1 MLINIPVS
9 VGELVDKITI
19 LEIKKIKIKDKNKL
33 LNVNREYKYLKEILR
48 KKIKISLKIKN
59 EILSLNKKINIE
71 LKTVKLKLWNIEDK
85 KRKAEKNKK
94 FDSAFIKYA
103 RNVYIYNDIRAKIKH
118 NINVLAGSKII
129 EEKSYSRY

>member
-33 LNVNREYKYLKEILR
+33 LNVNREHKYLKEILR
-48 KKIKISLKIKN
+48 KKIN
-59 EILSLNKKINIE
+59 
-71 LKTVKLKLWNIEDK
+71 LKLWNIEDK
-85 KRKAEKNKK
+85 KRKAERNNR
-94 FDSAFIKYA
+94 FDSVFIKNA
-103 RNVYIYNDIRAKIKH
+103 RNVYIYNDIRAKTKH

-129 EEKSYSRY
+129 EEKSYSSY

>member
-1 MLINIPVS
+1 MLVNIPVS

-59 EILSLNKKINIE
+59 EILALKKIN
-71 LKTVKLKLWNIEDK
+71 LKLWNIEDK

-118 NINVLAGSKII
+118 NINVLVGSKII

>member
-48 KKIKISLKIKN
+48 KKIKISLKIKK
-59 EILSLNKKINIE
+59 EILALKKIN
-71 LKTVKLKLWNIEDK
+71 LKLWNIEDK

>member
-59 EILSLNKKINIE
+59 EILALKKIN
-71 LKTVKLKLWNIEDK
+71 LKLWNIEDK

-129 EEKSYSRY
+129 EEKSYSKY

>member
-59 EILSLNKKINIE
+59 EILALKKIN
-71 LKTVKLKLWNIEDK
+71 LKLWNIEDK

-94 FDSAFIKYA
+94 FDSVFIKYA
-103 RNVYIYNDIRAKIKH
+103 RNVYIYNDIRAKTKH

-129 EEKSYSRY
+129 EEKSYSSY

>member
-59 EILSLNKKINIE
+59 EILALKKIN
-71 LKTVKLKLWNIEDK
+71 LKLWNIEDK

>member
-59 EILSLNKKINIE
+59 EIIALKKIN
-71 LKTVKLKLWNIEDK
+71 LKLWNIEDK

>member
-59 EILSLNKKINIE
+59 EILALKKIN
-71 LKTVKLKLWNIEDK
+71 LKLWNIEDK

-94 FDSAFIKYA
+94 FDSAFIKNA

>member
-19 LEIKKIKIKDKNKL
+19 LEIKKIKIKHKNKL
-33 LNVNREYKYLKEILR
+33 LNVNREHKYLKDILR
-48 KKIKISLKIKN
+48 KKIKISLQIKK
-59 EILSLNKKINIE
+59 EILALKKIN
-71 LKTVKLKLWNIEDK
+71 LKLWNIEDK

-94 FDSAFIKYA
+94 FDSAFIKNA

>member
-1 MLINIPVS
+1 MLVNIPVS

-59 EILSLNKKINIE
+59 EILALKKIN
-71 LKTVKLKLWNIEDK
+71 LKLWNIEDK

-94 FDSAFIKYA
+94 FDSAFIKCA

>member
-59 EILSLNKKINIE
+59 EILALKKIN
-71 LKTVKLKLWNIEDK
+71 LKLWNIEDK

-94 FDSAFIKYA
+94 FDSAFIKHA

-118 NINVLAGSKII
+118 NINVLVGSKII

>member
-33 LNVNREYKYLKEILR
+33 LNVNREHKYLKDILS
-48 KKIKISLKIKN
+48 KKIKISLQIKK
-59 EILSLNKKINIE
+59 EILALKKIN
-71 LKTVKLKLWNIEDK
+71 LKLWNIEDK

>member
-59 EILSLNKKINIE
+59 EILALKKIN
-71 LKTVKLKLWNIEDK
+71 LKLWNIEDK
-85 KRKAEKNKK
+85 KRRAEKNKK
-94 FDSAFIKYA
+94 FDSVFIKNA
-103 RNVYIYNDIRAKIKH
+103 RNVYICNDTRAKIKH

-129 EEKSYSRY
+129 EEKSYSSY

>member
-59 EILSLNKKINIE
+59 EIIALKKIN
-71 LKTVKLKLWNIEDK
+71 LKLWNIEDK

-129 EEKSYSRY
+129 EEKSYSSY

>member
-9 VGELVDKITI
+9 VGELIDKITI

-33 LNVNREYKYLKEILR
+33 LNVNKEYKYLKEILR

-59 EILSLNKKINIE
+59 EILALKRIN
-71 LKTVKLKLWNIEDK
+71 LKLWNIEDK

>member
-33 LNVNREYKYLKEILR
+33 LNVNREHKYLKEILR
-48 KKIKISLKIKN
+48 KKIKITLKIKK
-59 EILSLNKKINIE
+59 EILALKKIN
-71 LKTVKLKLWNIEDK
+71 LKLWNIEDK
-85 KRKAEKNKK
+85 KRKAERNNK
-94 FDSAFIKYA
+94 FDSVFIKNA
-103 RNVYIYNDIRAKIKH
+103 RNVYIYNDIRAKTKY

-129 EEKSYSRY
+129 EEKSYSSY

>member
-33 LNVNREYKYLKEILR
+33 LNINREYKYLKEILR

-59 EILSLNKKINIE
+59 EILALKKIN
-71 LKTVKLKLWNIEDK
+71 LKLWNIEDK

-94 FDSAFIKYA
+94 FDSAFIKHA

>member
-1 MLINIPVS
+1 MLVNIPVS

-59 EILSLNKKINIE
+59 EILALKKIN
-71 LKTVKLKLWNIEDK
+71 LKLWNIEDK

-129 EEKSYSRY
+129 EEKSYSSY

>member
-59 EILSLNKKINIE
+59 EILALKKIN
-71 LKTVKLKLWNIEDK
+71 LKLWNIEDK

-94 FDSAFIKYA
+94 FDSAFIKHA

>member
-33 LNVNREYKYLKEILR
+33 LNINREYKYLKEILR

-59 EILSLNKKINIE
+59 EILALKKIN
-71 LKTVKLKLWNIEDK
+71 LKLWNIEDK

-94 FDSAFIKYA
+94 FDSAFIKHA

-118 NINVLAGSKII
+118 NINVLVGSKII

>member
-1 MLINIPVS
+1 MLVNIPVS

-59 EILSLNKKINIE
+59 EILALKKIN
-71 LKTVKLKLWNIEDK
+71 LKLWNIEDK
-85 KRKAEKNKK
+85 KRKAERNKK
-94 FDSAFIKYA
+94 FDSVFIKNA
-103 RNVYIYNDIRAKIKH
+103 RNVYIYNDIRAKTKH

-129 EEKSYSRY
+129 EEKSYISY

>member
-33 LNVNREYKYLKEILR
+33 LNVNREYKYLREILR

-59 EILSLNKKINIE
+59 EILALKKIN
-71 LKTVKLKLWNIEDK
+71 LKLWNIEDK

>member
-48 KKIKISLKIKN
+48 K
-59 EILSLNKKINIE
+59 
-71 LKTVKLKLWNIEDK
+71 
-85 KRKAEKNKK
+85 
-94 FDSAFIKYA
+94 
-103 RNVYIYNDIRAKIKH
+103 
-118 NINVLAGSKII
+118 
-129 EEKSYSRY
+129 

>member
-59 EILSLNKKINIE
+59 EILALKKIN
-71 LKTVKLKLWNIEDK
+71 LKLWNIEDK

-118 NINVLAGSKII
+118 NINVLVGSKII

>member
-33 LNVNREYKYLKEILR
+33 LNVNREHKYLKEILR
-48 KKIKISLKIKN
+48 KKIKITLQIKK
-59 EILSLNKKINIE
+59 EILALKKIN
-71 LKTVKLKLWNIEDK
+71 LKLWNIEDR
-85 KRKAEKNKK
+85 KRRAERNKK
-94 FDSAFIKYA
+94 FDSVFIKNA
-103 RNVYIYNDIRAKIKH
+103 RNVYIYNDIRAKIKY

-129 EEKSYSRY
+129 EEKSYSSY

>member
-33 LNVNREYKYLKEILR
+33 LNVNRECKYLKEILR
-48 KKIKISLKIKN
+48 KKIKISLKIKR
-59 EILSLNKKINIE
+59 EILALKKIN
-71 LKTVKLKLWNIEDK
+71 LKLWNIEDK
-85 KRKAEKNKK
+85 KRRAEKNNK
-94 FDSAFIKYA
+94 FDSVFIKNA
-103 RNVYIYNDIRAKIKH
+103 RNVYIYNDIRAKIKY

-129 EEKSYSRY
+129 EEKSYSNY

>member
-33 LNVNREYKYLKEILR
+33 LNVNREHKYLKDILS
-48 KKIKISLKIKN
+48 KKIKISSQIKK
-59 EILSLNKKINIE
+59 EILALKKIN
-71 LKTVKLKLWNIEDK
+71 LKLWNIEDK

-94 FDSAFIKYA
+94 FDSAFIKNA

>member
-1 MLINIPVS
+1 MLVNIPVS

-59 EILSLNKKINIE
+59 EILALKKIN
-71 LKTVKLKLWNIEDK
+71 LKLWNIEDK
-85 KRKAEKNKK
+85 KRKAERNNR
-94 FDSAFIKYA
+94 FDSVFIKNA
-103 RNVYIYNDIRAKIKH
+103 RNVYIYNDIRAKTKH

-129 EEKSYSRY
+129 EEKSYSSY

>member
-1 MLINIPVS
+1 MLISIPVS
-9 VGELVDKITI
+9 VGELIDKITI
-19 LEIKKIKIKDKNKL
+19 LGIKKIKIKDKNKL

-59 EILSLNKKINIE
+59 EILALKKIN
-71 LKTVKLKLWNIEDK
+71 LKLWNIEDK

>member
-33 LNVNREYKYLKEILR
+33 LNVNREYKYLKETLR

-59 EILSLNKKINIE
+59 EILALKKIN
-71 LKTVKLKLWNIEDK
+71 LKLWNIEDK
-85 KRKAEKNKK
+85 KRRAERNKK
-94 FDSAFIKYA
+94 FDSVFIKNA
-103 RNVYIYNDIRAKIKH
+103 RNVYIYNDIRAKTKH

-129 EEKSYSRY
+129 EEKSYSSY

>member
-9 VGELVDKITI
+9 VGELIDKITI

-33 LNVNREYKYLKEILR
+33 LNVNKEYKYLKEILR

-59 EILSLNKKINIE
+59 EILALKKIN
-71 LKTVKLKLWNIEDK
+71 LKLWNIEDK

-94 FDSAFIKYA
+94 FDSAFIKHA

>member
-48 KKIKISLKIKN
+48 KKIKITLQIKK
-59 EILSLNKKINIE
+59 EILTLKKIN
-71 LKTVKLKLWNIEDK
+71 LKLWNIEDK

>member
-33 LNVNREYKYLKEILR
+33 LNVNREHKYLKDILS
-48 KKIKISLKIKN
+48 KKIKISSQIKK
-59 EILSLNKKINIE
+59 EILALKKIN
-71 LKTVKLKLWNIEDK
+71 LKLWNIEDK
-85 KRKAEKNKK
+85 KRNAEKYKK
-94 FDSAFIKYA
+94 FDSAFIKNA
-103 RNVYIYNDIRAKIKH
+103 RNVYIYNDRRAKIKH
-118 NINVLAGSKII
+118 NINVLVGSKII